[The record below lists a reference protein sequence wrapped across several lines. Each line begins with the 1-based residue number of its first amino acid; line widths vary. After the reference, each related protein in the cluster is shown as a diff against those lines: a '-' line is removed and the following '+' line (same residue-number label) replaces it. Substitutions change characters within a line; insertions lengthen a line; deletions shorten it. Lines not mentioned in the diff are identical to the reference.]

1 MDLMFQPLRKYAD
14 FTGRARRMELWLF
27 WLLLIG
33 IQIVFSILIGLVAGP
48 TAAVADPTDPFAVL
62 NGPAKALYGV
72 FFLMMLALLIPSLA
86 GIHSPA
92 ARHQPHRLV
101 AAAWAY
107 PIPRRAGAADLL
119 PAGRHAW
126 PQQVRPRSEGSGLG
140 RRGVTGDPA
149 GREPRRTPC
158 RRQAG
163 TVAAKVTF
171 SSATSANTRPPA
183 SPMNR
188 WT

>member
-33 IQIVFSILIGLVAGP
+33 IQIVFSILIGMVAGP

-86 GIHSPA
+86 VSI
-92 ARHQPHRLV
+92 RRLHDTNRTGWWLLLGLIPFLGALV
-101 AAAWAY
+101 LLIFYLLDGTPGPNKYGPDPKGRVSAAAA
-107 PIPRRAGAADLL
+107 
-119 PAGRHAW
+119 
-126 PQQVRPRSEGSGLG
+126 
-140 RRGVTGDPA
+140 
-149 GREPRRTPC
+149 
-158 RRQAG
+158 
-163 TVAAKVTF
+163 
-171 SSATSANTRPPA
+171 
-183 SPMNR
+183 
-188 WT
+188 

>member
-33 IQIVFSILIGLVAGP
+33 IQIVCSILIGLVAGP

-86 GIHSPA
+86 VSI
-92 ARHQPHRLV
+92 RRLHDTNRTGWWLLLGLIPFLGALV
-101 AAAWAY
+101 LLIFYLLDGTPGPNKYGPDPKGRVSAAAA
-107 PIPRRAGAADLL
+107 
-119 PAGRHAW
+119 
-126 PQQVRPRSEGSGLG
+126 
-140 RRGVTGDPA
+140 
-149 GREPRRTPC
+149 
-158 RRQAG
+158 
-163 TVAAKVTF
+163 
-171 SSATSANTRPPA
+171 
-183 SPMNR
+183 
-188 WT
+188 

>member
-72 FFLMMLALLIPSLA
+72 FFLVMLALLIPSLA
-86 GIHSPA
+86 VSI
-92 ARHQPHRLV
+92 RRLHDTNRTGWWLLLGLIPFLGALV
-101 AAAWAY
+101 LLIFYLLDGTPGPNKYGPDPKGRVSAAAA
-107 PIPRRAGAADLL
+107 
-119 PAGRHAW
+119 
-126 PQQVRPRSEGSGLG
+126 
-140 RRGVTGDPA
+140 
-149 GREPRRTPC
+149 
-158 RRQAG
+158 
-163 TVAAKVTF
+163 
-171 SSATSANTRPPA
+171 
-183 SPMNR
+183 
-188 WT
+188 

>member
-86 GIHSPA
+86 VSI
-92 ARHQPHRLV
+92 RRLHDTNRSGWWILIGLIPFLGALV
-101 AAAWAY
+101 LIVFYLLDGTPGPNKYGPDPKGRVSAAAA
-107 PIPRRAGAADLL
+107 
-119 PAGRHAW
+119 
-126 PQQVRPRSEGSGLG
+126 
-140 RRGVTGDPA
+140 
-149 GREPRRTPC
+149 
-158 RRQAG
+158 
-163 TVAAKVTF
+163 
-171 SSATSANTRPPA
+171 
-183 SPMNR
+183 
-188 WT
+188 

>member
-86 GIHSPA
+86 VSI
-92 ARHQPHRLV
+92 RRLHDTNRTGWWLLLGLIPFLGALV
-101 AAAWAY
+101 LLIFYLLDGTPGPNKYGPDPKGRVSAAAA
-107 PIPRRAGAADLL
+107 
-119 PAGRHAW
+119 
-126 PQQVRPRSEGSGLG
+126 
-140 RRGVTGDPA
+140 
-149 GREPRRTPC
+149 
-158 RRQAG
+158 
-163 TVAAKVTF
+163 
-171 SSATSANTRPPA
+171 
-183 SPMNR
+183 
-188 WT
+188 

>member
-14 FTGRARRMELWLF
+14 FTGRARRMEFWLF

-86 GIHSPA
+86 VSIRRLHDTNRTGWWLLLGIIPFLGA
-92 ARHQPHRLV
+92 LV
-101 AAAWAY
+101 LLIFYLLDGTPGPNKYGPDPKGRVSAAAA
-107 PIPRRAGAADLL
+107 
-119 PAGRHAW
+119 
-126 PQQVRPRSEGSGLG
+126 
-140 RRGVTGDPA
+140 
-149 GREPRRTPC
+149 
-158 RRQAG
+158 
-163 TVAAKVTF
+163 
-171 SSATSANTRPPA
+171 
-183 SPMNR
+183 
-188 WT
+188 

>member
-48 TAAVADPTDPFAVL
+48 TAGVADPTDPFAVL

-86 GIHSPA
+86 VSI
-92 ARHQPHRLV
+92 RRLHDTNRTGWWLLLGLIPFLGALV
-101 AAAWAY
+101 LLIFYLLDGTPGPNKYGPDPKGRVSAAAA
-107 PIPRRAGAADLL
+107 
-119 PAGRHAW
+119 
-126 PQQVRPRSEGSGLG
+126 
-140 RRGVTGDPA
+140 
-149 GREPRRTPC
+149 
-158 RRQAG
+158 
-163 TVAAKVTF
+163 
-171 SSATSANTRPPA
+171 
-183 SPMNR
+183 
-188 WT
+188 

>member
-62 NGPAKALYGV
+62 NGPAKALYGL

-86 GIHSPA
+86 VSI
-92 ARHQPHRLV
+92 RRLHDTNRTGWWLLLGLIPFLGALV
-101 AAAWAY
+101 LLIFYLLDGTPGPNKYGPDPKGRVSAAAA
-107 PIPRRAGAADLL
+107 
-119 PAGRHAW
+119 
-126 PQQVRPRSEGSGLG
+126 
-140 RRGVTGDPA
+140 
-149 GREPRRTPC
+149 
-158 RRQAG
+158 
-163 TVAAKVTF
+163 
-171 SSATSANTRPPA
+171 
-183 SPMNR
+183 
-188 WT
+188 

>member
-14 FTGRARRMELWLF
+14 FTGRARRMEVWLF

-86 GIHSPA
+86 VSI
-92 ARHQPHRLV
+92 RRLHDTNRTGWWLLLGLV
-101 AAAWAY
+101 PFLGALVLLIFYLLDGTPGPNKYGPDPKGRVSAAAA
-107 PIPRRAGAADLL
+107 
-119 PAGRHAW
+119 
-126 PQQVRPRSEGSGLG
+126 
-140 RRGVTGDPA
+140 
-149 GREPRRTPC
+149 
-158 RRQAG
+158 
-163 TVAAKVTF
+163 
-171 SSATSANTRPPA
+171 
-183 SPMNR
+183 
-188 WT
+188 

>member
-86 GIHSPA
+86 VSI
-92 ARHQPHRLV
+92 RRLHDTNRTGWWLLLGLV
-101 AAAWAY
+101 PFLGALVLLIFYLLDGTPGPNKYGPDPKGRVSAAAA
-107 PIPRRAGAADLL
+107 
-119 PAGRHAW
+119 
-126 PQQVRPRSEGSGLG
+126 
-140 RRGVTGDPA
+140 
-149 GREPRRTPC
+149 
-158 RRQAG
+158 
-163 TVAAKVTF
+163 
-171 SSATSANTRPPA
+171 
-183 SPMNR
+183 
-188 WT
+188 

>member
-14 FTGRARRMELWLF
+14 FTGRARRIELWLF

-86 GIHSPA
+86 VSI
-92 ARHQPHRLV
+92 RRLHDTNRTGWWLLLGLIPFLGALV
-101 AAAWAY
+101 LLIFYLLDGTPGPNKYGPDPKGRVSAAAA
-107 PIPRRAGAADLL
+107 
-119 PAGRHAW
+119 
-126 PQQVRPRSEGSGLG
+126 
-140 RRGVTGDPA
+140 
-149 GREPRRTPC
+149 
-158 RRQAG
+158 
-163 TVAAKVTF
+163 
-171 SSATSANTRPPA
+171 
-183 SPMNR
+183 
-188 WT
+188 